1 MKKKLV
7 ITITT
12 GDIFNK
18 IKELTHQTIE
28 KYAKKI
34 GADFIIINETKFTDP
49 NWEKAEVYNYLNKY
63 QRILLLDSD
72 LIIRE
77 DCPNLFD
84 IVPEDKLGVFNE
96 KKYFQNS
103 EKIKL
108 EAQKYKFEIK
118 KITNDYFNTGVMV
131 ISRIHKPIFKPINTI
146 LGSFN
151 DYFNVVLQRDKV
163 KTYELDYKFNRMH
176 YQDNF
181 VGIPRHDS
189 YIIHYAQAPDDIM
202 IDIIPKDLA
211 TWKNDGPKY
220 KYDRNIMVSVSA
232 GMGDQLCSEPAIRYM
247 KNIYGDSKIH
257 IVTHF
262 PKLFEH
268 LGFPVY
274 SYDTWE
280 GLKDP
285 VLKFHTC
292 PDDELSGHNLSHA
305 LFHPTDFASLSMY
318 RRTIPFNEKNITLK
332 LDADDVYSVME
343 MVKDRNKDKPMVLI
357 HAGKWW
363 PSKTLPL
370 EWWQEIVD
378 KLSEKLTVGLIGK
391 TLSDEQ
397 GYLPVVIPEDG
408 YDFRDIT
415 SLGELIALISL
426 TNVLLTNDSSPLH
439 IAGAF
444 DNWIVTIPT
453 CKHPDHILPF
463 RNGTQTYK
471 TKALYKKLLLDDL
484 EVRHTEPRVN
494 TIDELPKG
502 KTMYDYIP
510 DVDDVVN
517 EIFKLYDLDGGN

>member
-1 MKKKLV
+1 MNKNLV
-7 ITITT
+7 LTIST
-12 GDIFNK
+12 GDIFTSISKFTNP
-18 IKELTHQTIE
+18 TIQ

-34 GADFIIINETKFTDP
+34 NADFISLDKTKSADP
-49 NWEKAEVYNYLNKY
+49 KWEKMEVYNLFNKY
-63 QRILLLDSD
+63 NRIILLDND
-72 LIIRE
+72 LIIRD

-84 IVPEDKLGVFNE
+84 IVSDKELGALNE
-96 KKYFQNS
+96 KKYFQNA

-108 EAQKYKFEIK
+108 EAQKYKMEIK
-118 KITNDYFNTGVMV
+118 KITNDYYNTGVLV
-131 ISRIHKPIFKPINTI
+131 LSRMHKSIFKPINTI
-146 LGSFN
+146 LGDFN
-151 DYFNVVLQRDKV
+151 DYFNAVLQRDKI
-163 KTYELDYKFNRMH
+163 KMFDLEYKFNRIH

-202 IDIIPKDLA
+202 LDLIPKDLEI
-211 TWKNDGPKY
+211 WKRDKPEY

-247 KNIYGDSKIH
+247 KKIYKDSKIH

-262 PKLFEH
+262 PRLFEH
-268 LGFPVY
+268 LKLPVY
-274 SYDTWE
+274 SYEKWE

-292 PDDELSGHNLSHA
+292 PDDEISGHNLSHA

-318 RRTIPFNEKNITLK
+318 RKTIPNIEKNINLK

-343 MVKDRNKDKPMVLI
+343 MVKDKKKDKPLVLV

-370 EWWQEIVD
+370 EWWQQIAD

-391 TLSDEQ
+391 TLTEEQ
-397 GYLPVVIPEDG
+397 GYLPVILPDDG

-426 TNVLLTNDSSPLH
+426 SNVLLTNDSSPLH

-453 CKHPDHILPF
+453 CKHPDHILPY
-463 RNGTQTYK
+463 RNGSQTYK

-484 EVRHTEPRVN
+484 EVRHTEPRVH
-494 TIDELPKG
+494 TIDQMPEG

-510 DVDDVVN
+510 DVDEVVS
-517 EIFKLYDLDGGN
+517 EIFKLYGLDGRE